1 MNMKITIGINSL
13 VSTMHSAYGNHL
25 QTFYNLGR
33 KYSDIDFILNNPAR
47 MSIDRMRNMTAE
59 VALQSESDYIL
70 FIDDDVLIPISD
82 GHQWLRKLIDCHADI
97 VAGDVLI
104 RSYPFDHMIF
114 KYVEV
119 ESAIAQ
125 DDMGRG
131 RSARS
136 QLQPLSKLEAKP
148 FEVDAVGFSC
158 CLIDAEILK
167 QIPKPYFVTTPNHST
182 EDIYFCLKAKEA
194 IKDLRIMCDPTIICG
209 HILWEEVITTG
220 NREAYNTY
228 LESMYPMDGK
238 INIDRGKE
246 YYNKIKETLNNAN
259 G

>member
-1 MNMKITIGINSL
+1 
-13 VSTMHSAYGNHL
+13 
-25 QTFYNLGR
+25 
-33 KYSDIDFILNNPAR
+33 

-70 FIDDDVLIPISD
+70 FLDDDVLIPISD

-97 VAGDVLI
+97 VAADVLI

-114 KYVEV
+114 KYTEV
-119 ESAIAQ
+119 EETTTILEVKINRLVK
-125 DDMGRG
+125 G
-131 RSARS
+131 
-136 QLQPLSKLEAKP
+136 QLKPLSKLPSNEP

-167 QIPKPYFVTTPNHST
+167 EMHKPYFVTTPNHST

-194 IKDLRIMCDPTIICG
+194 IKDLRIMCEPTIICG
-209 HILWEEVITTG
+209 HILWEEVITSV
-220 NREAYNTY
+220 NREAYSTY
-228 LESMYPMDGK
+228 CETIFGNNGPAGNS
-238 INIDRGKE
+238 INPDRGEE

>member
-1 MNMKITIGINSL
+1 MKITIGINSL

-70 FIDDDVLIPISD
+70 FLDDDVLVPISD
-82 GHQWLRKLIDCHADI
+82 NHQWLRKLIACNADI

-114 KYVEV
+114 KYVEI
-119 ESAIAQ
+119 EPAIPP

-131 RSARS
+131 RSARN
-136 QLQPLSKLEAKP
+136 QLQPLSKLEPEP

-158 CLIDAEILK
+158 CLIDVEILK
-167 QIPKPYFVTTPNHST
+167 EMHKPYFVTTPNHST
-182 EDIYFCLKAKEA
+182 EDIYFCMKAKDA
-194 IKDLRIMCDPTIICG
+194 IKDLKIMCEPTIICG
-209 HILWEEVITTG
+209 HILWEEIITSV
-220 NREAYNTY
+220 NRAAYSTYCESLYSNNGPINT
-228 LESMYPMDGK
+228 
-238 INIDRGKE
+238 DRGEE
-246 YYNKIKETLNNAN
+246 YYNKIKEILNADVSS
-259 G
+259 